1 MKQFLAT
8 LQISTQRKRELV
20 DITERVREEVRRSA
34 VSNGI
39 CALYAQGA
47 TAALMIQENDDPNIT
62 LDVLDCLE
70 GIAPAGPVAP
80 RPSGRQ
86 RFGAHSS
93 RHRRRKRGHPHPGWQ
108 PRVVDLAEYLPMRL
122 RRPASTPNRDCDDS
136 GRVIHSSGGYCCMTQ
151 AISSAV
157 SALSYILTSSMGTNK
172 IPIVVTQ
179 TSNPERRACPQRD
192 CTVAYRA
199 LAS

>member
-62 LDVLDCLE
+62 LDRWRHDRVDDNGSAHIQA
-70 GIAPAGPVAP
+70 GIV
-80 RPSGRQ
+80 
-86 RFGAHSS
+86 GASE
-93 RHRRRKRGHPHPGWQ
+93 
-108 PRVVDLAEYLPMRL
+108 V
-122 RRPASTPNRDCDDS
+122 
-136 GRVIHSSGGYCCMTQ
+136 
-151 AISSAV
+151 
-157 SALSYILTSSMGTNK
+157 
-172 IPIVVTQ
+172 IPIRDGNLGLSTWQNIFLCDFDGPRARRTVIVTIQ
-179 TSNPERRACPQRD
+179 GE
-192 CTVAYRA
+192 
-199 LAS
+199 

>member
-8 LQISTQRKRELV
+8 LQVSTQRKRELV

-70 GIAPAGPVAP
+70 GIAPQGKWRHDRVDDNGSAHIQAGIVG
-80 RPSGRQ
+80 PSEVI
-86 RFGAHSS
+86 
-93 RHRRRKRGHPHPGWQ
+93 PI
-108 PRVVDLAEYLPMRL
+108 
-122 RRPASTPNRDCDDS
+122 RD
-136 GRVIHSSGGYCCMTQ
+136 GKL
-151 AISSAV
+151 
-157 SALSYILTSSMGTNK
+157 ALSTWQNVFLCDFDGPRARRTV
-172 IPIVVTQ
+172 IVTIQ
-179 TSNPERRACPQRD
+179 GE
-192 CTVAYRA
+192 
-199 LAS
+199 